1 MHDQNLWPTLPWSQ
15 LLEWAS
21 NEFRSP
27 KLISHK
33 IGPLILA
40 ATVYHI
46 WQERN
51 QRVFNNSARSVQAIS
66 LELFWQIRDK
76 ISNLGTQ
83 SSILEATRSYGLQA
97 ASLGFVFRRGAPP
110 SQMGVGC
117 SLWALLSGWLVR
129 WVPFKGGG
137 LVSFVRAS

>member
-1 MHDQNLWPTLPWSQ
+1 MMKHIWAILTDKDSLWVWSTITMHDHNLWPPLPWSQ

-21 NEFRSP
+21 NEFRSS

-51 QRVFNNSARSVQAIS
+51 RRVFNNSARSVQTIS
-66 LELFWQIRDK
+66 LELFRQVRDK

-83 SSILEATRSYGLQA
+83 SSIPEATRNMWNLDD
-97 ASLGFVFRRGAPP
+97 V
-110 SQMGVGC
+110 
-117 SLWALLSGWLVR
+117 
-129 WVPFKGGG
+129 
-137 LVSFVRAS
+137 